1 VDEPADRLALGA
13 EEADRLRA
21 ELAMDAAGIGTFDWD
36 LVTGQLD
43 WDDRLIEQFGYNPAT
58 FTRTIEGF
66 NARLHP
72 DDLPRVTQALQSAID
87 TCGDFQAIYRV
98 CLPDGATRWVSARGR
113 TLCDPDGTATR
124 LLGAASDIT
133 REHEADQGVAR
144 VLEAMPA
151 AFFSLNR
158 QWQFTYVNAHAQR
171 MLQPVSGD
179 LIGQVIWEA
188 FPDAVG
194 TPFEEHYRQAMSS
207 RQTRT
212 FEAYYPPP
220 LDSHYE
226 VLAWPSPDGVA
237 VYFLDITARRQETQ
251 RASEQ
256 AQRAAQAA
264 ARLELLAAV
273 TDQLGGT
280 MLAEQA
286 VARLARLVVPALADW
301 CVVTLVDDDD
311 LAGGRRTLRDVGW
324 WHARE
329 DLRPVVEAYG
339 SARIPALRDQAFLLR
354 ALATGE
360 RIILDRDA
368 TSRIREVLT
377 PGPATELLEQLAP
390 ESFVVLPL
398 RARDR
403 TVGLLTLF
411 NDAARGPMSAADL
424 VTAGEVAARAGMA
437 LDNARLYRQQRLLAE
452 ELQRSLLTA
461 PPEPDHAE
469 VVVRYLPAVEAAAV
483 GGDWYDAFFQADG
496 ATILVIGDVAGHD
509 IAAAAAMGQL
519 RGLLRGIAT
528 SHGTGPA
535 DVLTRL
541 DNSMALL
548 DLGTM
553 ATATVARL
561 EQTMDERLRGVTRLR
576 WANAGHLP
584 PLVLA
589 PDGTVTELHNRRAE
603 LLLGVNPATLRTDSV
618 AVLDRGTTVLLYTD
632 GLIERRDSDLDAG
645 ITRLKAALAELT
657 DLPLQDLC
665 DQLLHRLVDGRP
677 DDDVALVAVR
687 LHRQDRPRPAE
698 AGPKRLLGPIPDEPA
713 TPAVDF
719 R

>member
-1 VDEPADRLALGA
+1 
-13 EEADRLRA
+13 
-21 ELAMDAAGIGTFDWD
+21 M
-36 LVTGQLD
+36 
-43 WDDRLIEQFGYNPAT
+43 
-58 FTRTIEGF
+58 
-66 NARLHP
+66 
-72 DDLPRVTQALQSAID
+72 
-87 TCGDFQAIYRV
+87 
-98 CLPDGATRWVSARGR
+98 
-113 TLCDPDGTATR
+113 
-124 LLGAASDIT
+124 
-133 REHEADQGVAR
+133 
-144 VLEAMPA
+144 LEAMPA

-158 QWQFTYVNAHAQR
+158 AWQFTYVNAHAQR

-194 TPFEEHYRQAMSS
+194 TPFEEHYRQAMIS

-220 LDSHYE
+220 LDAHYE
-226 VLAWPSPDGVA
+226 VLAWPSPDGLA

-251 RASEQ
+251 RATEA

-301 CVVTLVDDDD
+301 CVVTLVDDD

-354 ALATGE
+354 ALASGE
-360 RIILDRDA
+360 RITLDRDA
-368 TSRIREVLT
+368 TSRIRDVLT

-496 ATILVIGDVAGHD
+496 ATVLVIGDVAGHH

-519 RGLLRGIAT
+519 RALLRGIAT

-548 DLGTM
+548 DVGVL
-553 ATATVARL
+553 ATATIARL

-589 PDGTVTELHNRRAE
+589 PDGTVTELANRRAE
-603 LLLGVNPATLRTDSV
+603 LPLGVNPATPRTDSV

-645 ITRLKAALAELT
+645 ITRLKDALAELA

-677 DDDVALVAVR
+677 DDDVALVTVR
-687 LHRQDRPRPAE
+687 LHRQDQQHPGRHGSP
-698 AGPKRLLGPIPDEPA
+698 GPSPIS
-713 TPAVDF
+713 